1 MADLLRRRRKAA
13 PRHALPAATRKGV
26 RGADRTTLSLIIVLV
41 LTSGFVAGTTATF
54 NATTQ
59 NGGNTFTTASID
71 TPTNPI
77 GSMSGSSGNIAWTN
91 VNTALAYN
99 ANVGYRVLRKG
110 VNGPSNTGGT
120 APSCTAGSYATLG
133 YATGSPY
140 ADSTIPSAAADQ
152 GKYYCYAVEGVYPC
166 CPATGLTPVLTS
178 LSGRIEAPVQTGYVV
193 QSWNFNSGNG
203 DSKPTGAEKLVVNFN
218 QPVNTASSITTSHRV
233 CVDAINKLV
242 RVGMTSGFATDCMV
256 NAAYEAQ
263 TFTFSGNPT
272 SGGFTLTWGAPINC
286 SVTITEANTNSN
298 ATAQSTLQTALNA
311 STCFGTGGT
320 TVAATGCGTCV
331 FTVTFAANNSF
342 DIPTPTASDTFNGS
356 NNVAVGGTAGSYEEA
371 YELQRLTTSGT
382 ATTGTFTITW
392 GAPISCTT
400 SSIAY
405 NATQA
410 AAQTAVDTCLG
421 TGNSRVFPPTLT
433 CPATVACVWDVK
445 FAGMWVGDMPTP
457 TIGSNSV
464 ANGGTART
472 IAVTTPTAG
481 TSTASLGYIFN
492 NGTWSGSSA
501 RWSVSAVAWT
511 NSNKTVTITLNA
523 NLGANVPTMATG
535 QWTFIPTSAS
545 GKSPSSTGALALC
558 TTDPTPGG
566 VNAYTADSTAGLCRP
581 TSSTG
586 W

>member
-26 RGADRTTLSLIIVLV
+26 RGADRTTLMLIISLV
-41 LTSGFVAGTTATF
+41 LTSGFVVGTTATF

-110 VNGPSNTGGT
+110 VSGPSNTGGT

-140 ADSTIPSAAADQ
+140 ADATIPSTASDQ
-152 GKYYCYAVEGVYPC
+152 GNYYCYAVEGVFPC
-166 CPATGLTPVLTS
+166 CPSSGLTPVLTS

-203 DSKPTGAEKLVVNFN
+203 DSKATAGEKLVLNFN
-218 QPVNTASSITTSHRV
+218 QPVNTATSITTGQRI
-233 CVDAINKLV
+233 CVDSNNKLV
-242 RVGMTSGFATDCMV
+242 RVGMTSSFATDCLI
-256 NAAYEAQ
+256 NTAYEIQTA
-263 TFTFSGNPT
+263 TFTGSTT
-272 SGGFTLTWGAPINC
+272 SGTFTLKWGAPVNC
-286 SVTITEANTNSN
+286 SATPTRPATQNNANW
-298 ATAQSTLQTALNA
+298 AAALQTAMTA
-311 STCFGTGGT
+311 CFGSGGAMVSGASCNACALT
-320 TVAATGCGTCV
+320 ITYAGG
-331 FTVTFAANNSF
+331 NGF
-342 DIPTPTASDTFNGS
+342 DIPTPTATDSFNGS
-356 NNVAVGGTAGSYEEA
+356 NNITIGAGTAGSYEES
-371 YELQRLTTSGT
+371 YELQRFTTSGT
-382 ATTGTFTITW
+382 ATTGTFTIAW

-400 SSIAY
+400 SAIAY

-410 AAQTAVDTCLG
+410 QAQTAVDTCLG
-421 TGNSRVFPPTLT
+421 TGNSKVWPPTET
-433 CPATVACVWDVK
+433 CPATLACVWDVM

-457 TIGSNSV
+457 TIGANSV
-464 ANGGTART
+464 ANGVTART
-472 IAVTTPTAG
+472 ITVSTPTTG
-481 TSTASLGYIFN
+481 TTTASLAYLFN

-501 RWSVSAVAWT
+501 RWSISAVTWS
-511 NSNKTVTITLNA
+511 NSNKTVTITLSA
-523 NLGANVPTMATG
+523 NLGSNIPTMATG
-535 QWTFIPTSAS
+535 QWTLLPTPAS
-545 GKSPSSTGALALC
+545 GKSTSSTSALALC
-558 TTDPTPGG
+558 TTDPVPGG
-566 VNAYTADSTAGLCRP
+566 VNAYTASPTSGLCRP